1 MIRFLLYFITIGVI
15 AGGVAWFAD
24 RPGVIA
30 VDWLGYRIETTLL
43 AGIAVVLALVV
54 GLIALW
60 SLARNVLGAPGAVS
74 DFLRLRR
81 QKRGYQALSRGMI
94 AIGSGDVRAA
104 ARHSGEAAR
113 MIAGEPLTLLLKAQT
128 AQMRGDNKAAVRAFE
143 SMVQTPETE
152 ILGLRGLFI
161 EAQRNNEPELARTF
175 AARAAKI
182 NPALPW
188 ASGALLALQSGAGDW
203 QAAEQTILAERRH
216 KLIARPDAD
225 ARRAVVLTARALE
238 AEDSDPAGAL
248 KLALEAHKLAGDLVP
263 AAVVAGRL
271 LAAEGA
277 IRKAG
282 QILERTWK
290 RAPHPDLAEVYGD
303 LRHGDAPRER
313 LKRVRALVRKGP
325 ETPEADIAVA
335 RAAIEA
341 RAWDEA
347 REALAGPIEDRPTAR
362 VCTMM
367 AEIEQGE
374 TGDEGRA
381 REWLARALRAPR
393 DPVWTADGYVSD
405 DWAPVSPVTGELG
418 AFKWKVPL
426 EGLPGP
432 VSATLDVAAEEDGA
446 PADLTGDEADAAA
459 VAKKLEHRPVPPVPD
474 QPAKDDD
481 LDTAGGKRGSKD
493 GGKPSKPA
501 RGGRPSPGTAATGAA
516 AKSSP
521 EAPREPPAF
530 VAPRPPD
537 DPGPDTGNRTD
548 RRWYHVLLPG

>member
-238 AEDSDPAGAL
+238 AKDSDPAGAL